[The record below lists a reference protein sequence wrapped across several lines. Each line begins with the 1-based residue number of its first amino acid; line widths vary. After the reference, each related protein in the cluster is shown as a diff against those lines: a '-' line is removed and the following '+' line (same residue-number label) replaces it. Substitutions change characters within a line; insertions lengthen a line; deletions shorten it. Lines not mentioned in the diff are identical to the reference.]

1 MRGKRKHAPEA
12 ADDAVSRQ
20 GRTRRAPPSPPP
32 PPPRN
37 RRRLLGWLGRGLLL
51 TLALVL
57 GVQLWFF
64 AHIAW
69 WRDVDP
75 GETRFMRL
83 ALAELREKDPRARLA
98 HTWVPYERIS
108 IHLKR
113 AVVAAEDSH
122 FLEHDGFDWAGIQ
135 HALEKNLAQG
145 RARAGGSTI
154 TQQLAKNLFL
164 SPARSYLRKGEEAL
178 IAMMIER
185 LWSKRRILEVY
196 LNVIEWGEGIFG
208 AEAAAHHYFG
218 LSAGRLG
225 PAESA
230 RLAVV
235 LPSPRRYGRRFG
247 PAQKARA
254 ARILLYMRSAR
265 IP

>member
-1 MRGKRKHAPEA
+1 MKR
-12 ADDAVSRQ
+12 RFL
-20 GRTRRAPPSPPP
+20 R
-32 PPPRN
+32 
-37 RRRLLGWLGRGLLL
+37 WLWRGLLL
-51 TLALVL
+51 TLALTL

-69 WRDVDP
+69 WRSANP
-75 GETRFMRL
+75 EETRFMRL
-83 ALAELREKDPRARLA
+83 ALAELREKNPRARLT
-98 HTWVPYERIS
+98 HVWVPYERIS

-113 AVVAAEDSH
+113 AVIAAEDSH
-122 FLEHDGFDWAGIQ
+122 FLEHDGFDWTGIQ
-135 HALEKNLAQG
+135 RALEKNLARG

-196 LNVIEWGEGIFG
+196 LNVIEWGEGVFG
-208 AEAAAHHYFG
+208 AEAAARHYFG
-218 LSAGRLG
+218 LSADRLG
-225 PAESA
+225 PAEGA
-230 RLAVV
+230 RLAVI
-235 LPSPRRYGRRFG
+235 LPSPRRYGRHFG

-254 ARILLYMRSAR
+254 ARILVYMRGAQV
-265 IP
+265 P

>member
-1 MRGKRKHAPEA
+1 MKR
-12 ADDAVSRQ
+12 RFL
-20 GRTRRAPPSPPP
+20 R
-32 PPPRN
+32 
-37 RRRLLGWLGRGLLL
+37 WLWRGLLL
-51 TLALVL
+51 ALALTL

-64 AHIAW
+64 AHVAW
-69 WRDVDP
+69 WRSANP

-83 ALAELREKDPRARLA
+83 ALAELREKNPQARLA
-98 HTWVPYERIS
+98 HVWVPYERIS

-113 AVVAAEDSH
+113 AVIAAEDSH
-122 FLEHDGFDWAGIQ
+122 FLEHDGFDWTGIQ
-135 HALEKNLAQG
+135 RALEKNLARG

-196 LNVIEWGEGIFG
+196 LNVIEWGEGVFG
-208 AEAAAHHYFG
+208 AEAAARHYFD
-218 LSAGRLG
+218 LSADRLG
-225 PAESA
+225 PAEGA
-230 RLAVV
+230 RLAVM
-235 LPSPRRYGRRFG
+235 LPSPRRYGRHFG

-254 ARILLYMRSAR
+254 ARILVYMRGAQV
-265 IP
+265 P